1 MGKNGTNWEKGN
13 KEGSDSQKERFGK
26 ILFPCQ
32 AVPDYR
38 EYYPIPTDSNKS
50 KESGRNNKIK

>member
-1 MGKNGTNWEKGN
+1 MGKNETNREKGN
-13 KEGSDSQKERFGK
+13 KEGSDTQKERFEK

-38 EYYPIPTDSNKS
+38 EYYPIHKLPAIDATL
-50 KESGRNNKIK
+50 